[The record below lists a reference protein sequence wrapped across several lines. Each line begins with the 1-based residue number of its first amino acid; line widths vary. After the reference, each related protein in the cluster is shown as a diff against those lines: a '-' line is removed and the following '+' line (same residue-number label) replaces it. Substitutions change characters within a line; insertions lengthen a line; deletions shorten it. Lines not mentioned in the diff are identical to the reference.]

1 MASAPPPPISIEEI
15 ENLSEMQLRIRVNE
29 WFAYLALCGNEQ
41 RAGVVAQAEFYM
53 RELERR
59 ENAAVAARDFKMAE
73 EARKTSEV
81 IAERDY
87 KMAKS
92 SGKME
97 KWVIFLIGL
106 EIVIAS
112 IGLWY
117 AIHEGNKQQIVLE
130 EMGANTR
137 KTAEIL
143 SRAPAITFSQ
153 NSASIHIVP
162 QDIDE
167 HPMEFVTPEEGLI
180 YNGGKAALLNG
191 NVVAFTDQQDVKIS
205 CADGKTSCKQHM
217 EPGYVFPGVDFDF
230 GTLAVHRG
238 VPIKFLVMYMSNHKP
253 FKVRLSVSGDN
264 IEDSKVT
271 DLTIDP
277 TMLPPPS
284 AKH

>member
-1 MASAPPPPISIEEI
+1 MASAPPIPISIEEI

-29 WFAYLALCGNEQ
+29 WFAYLAVCGIEQ

-59 ENAAVAARDFKMAE
+59 ENARVAARVFKMSVE
-73 EARKTSEV
+73 DRKTSAV
-81 IAERDY
+81 IAERDFN
-87 KMAKS
+87 MAKGS
-92 SGKME
+92 AKME

-130 EMGANTR
+130 QMGANTR
-137 KTAEIL
+137 ETAQIL
-143 SRAPAITFSQ
+143 ARAPAITFSQ
-153 NSASIHIVP
+153 NSVAIQIVSQGINERP
-162 QDIDE
+162 RE
-167 HPMEFVTPEEGLI
+167 LVSPEEGLI
-180 YNGGKAALLNG
+180 YNGGHAALLNG
-191 NVVAFTDQQDVKIS
+191 SVVAFTDQQDVKIS
-205 CADGKTSCKQHM
+205 CADGKTPCKQHM

-238 VPIKFLVMYMSNHKP
+238 VPIKFSVTYMSNHKP

-264 IEDSKVT
+264 LEDSKVT
-271 DLTIDP
+271 DMIINMTI
-277 TMLPPPS
+277 PPPQS
-284 AKH
+284 PKH